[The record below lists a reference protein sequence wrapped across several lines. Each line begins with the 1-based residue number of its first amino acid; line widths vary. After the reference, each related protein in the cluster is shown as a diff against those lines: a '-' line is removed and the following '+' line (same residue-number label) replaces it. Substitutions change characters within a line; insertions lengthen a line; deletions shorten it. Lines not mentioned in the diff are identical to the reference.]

1 MCRISGNTRLRTA
14 YSAMNI
20 NTTKSGVRKL
30 ANTDHVVSGARKK
43 SKVEANA
50 IAAKNKVHASV
61 T

>member
-1 MCRISGNTRLRTA
+1 
-14 YSAMNI
+14 MNI

-30 ANTDHVVSGARKK
+30 ANTDHVVNGVRKK

-50 IAAKNKVHASV
+50 IAEKNTVQASV